1 MVGGHLRP
9 AAGEFDA
16 RGPRFGPG
24 RVFRRVIG
32 KKFEV
37 GADGTRVVGGV
48 FGVALSD
55 GNIGSEVYGDSGAAF
70 EMFDTIFQLLERFQP
85 PHPQGRMCGKVRT
98 PVVSFHTQLQGCA
111 RIPRQLHWVQS
122 EVLEAGSRPRGAK
135 NRKSAPI
142 AI

>member
-85 PHPQGRMCGKVRT
+85 PHPQGTSNTVT
-98 PVVSFHTQLQGCA
+98 HAHTCADADGESESPSLPPHQL
-111 RIPRQLHWVQS
+111 
-122 EVLEAGSRPRGAK
+122 E
-135 NRKSAPI
+135 
-142 AI
+142 

>member
-85 PHPQGRMCGKVRT
+85 PNPQGTNLTTIVPDFPRVVLTSSSLCPHFVLTAAISAIGFLPYCG
-98 PVVSFHTQLQGCA
+98 SFPQSYLPFTQ
-111 RIPRQLHWVQS
+111 
-122 EVLEAGSRPRGAK
+122 
-135 NRKSAPI
+135 
-142 AI
+142 

>member
-48 FGVALSD
+48 LGGALSD

-70 EMFDTIFQLLERFQP
+70 EMFDTIFQPLERFQLFN
-85 PHPQGRMCGKVRT
+85 PQGRGGI
-98 PVVSFHTQLQGCA
+98 LGGG
-111 RIPRQLHWVQS
+111 PRKKWRQKM
-122 EVLEAGSRPRGAK
+122 EANPNG
-135 NRKSAPI
+135 
-142 AI
+142 

>member
-37 GADGTRVVGGV
+37 GADGKRVVGGV

-70 EMFDTIFQLLERFQP
+70 EMFDTIFQLLERFQAP
-85 PHPQGRMCGKVRT
+85 NPQGSTSTIATVALLISTSATDCIV
-98 PVVSFHTQLQGCA
+98 PVYYTV
-111 RIPRQLHWVQS
+111 
-122 EVLEAGSRPRGAK
+122 VLL
-135 NRKSAPI
+135 
-142 AI
+142 

>member
-70 EMFDTIFQLLERFQP
+70 EMFDTIFQPLERFQLFN
-85 PHPQGRMCGKVRT
+85 PQGRSIKKKT
-98 PVVSFHTQLQGCA
+98 TS
-111 RIPRQLHWVQS
+111 
-122 EVLEAGSRPRGAK
+122 VLPNPNPED
-135 NRKSAPI
+135 
-142 AI
+142 

>member
-85 PHPQGRMCGKVRT
+85 PNPQGSLR
-98 PVVSFHTQLQGCA
+98 
-111 RIPRQLHWVQS
+111 
-122 EVLEAGSRPRGAK
+122 AK
-135 NRKSAPI
+135 LSHGEL
-142 AI
+142 

>member
-85 PHPQGRMCGKVRT
+85 PHPQGSTVCSRT
-98 PVVSFHTQLQGCA
+98 QDDGTSTQYVVVDQIERS
-111 RIPRQLHWVQS
+111 
-122 EVLEAGSRPRGAK
+122 
-135 NRKSAPI
+135 NR
-142 AI
+142 

>member
-85 PHPQGRMCGKVRT
+85 PHPQGSLFVPT
-98 PVVSFHTQLQGCA
+98 L
-111 RIPRQLHWVQS
+111 IL
-122 EVLEAGSRPRGAK
+122 
-135 NRKSAPI
+135 I
-142 AI
+142 

>member
-85 PHPQGRMCGKVRT
+85 PHPQGSVFRKFLFLAFQVYT
-98 PVVSFHTQLQGCA
+98 SLSV
-111 RIPRQLHWVQS
+111 PRLFLV
-122 EVLEAGSRPRGAK
+122 
-135 NRKSAPI
+135 
-142 AI
+142 

>member
-85 PHPQGRMCGKVRT
+85 PHPQVGTVFFRHNIQVACSKKEI
-98 PVVSFHTQLQGCA
+98 FYGCC
-111 RIPRQLHWVQS
+111 S
-122 EVLEAGSRPRGAK
+122 SDGFC
-135 NRKSAPI
+135 
-142 AI
+142 

>member
-85 PHPQGRMCGKVRT
+85 PHPQGTLRIVLSDHIACMLYIWSAKRHYPVGKDT
-98 PVVSFHTQLQGCA
+98 
-111 RIPRQLHWVQS
+111 
-122 EVLEAGSRPRGAK
+122 
-135 NRKSAPI
+135 
-142 AI
+142 

>member
-55 GNIGSEVYGDSGAAF
+55 GNIGSEVYGDSGAASRCL
-70 EMFDTIFQLLERFQP
+70 TRFSNYWSDSN
-85 PHPQGRMCGKVRT
+85 HLT
-98 PVVSFHTQLQGCA
+98 PRSIILSDN
-111 RIPRQLHWVQS
+111 I
-122 EVLEAGSRPRGAK
+122 
-135 NRKSAPI
+135 
-142 AI
+142 

>member
-55 GNIGSEVYGDSGAAF
+55 GYIGSEVYGDSGAAF
-70 EMFDTIFQLLERFQP
+70 EMFDTIFQLLVRFQP
-85 PHPQGRMCGKVRT
+85 PNPQGRSSRVILQKQVAAFGTRHFEFEDTAFGDGKCRLLFTGAGRT
-98 PVVSFHTQLQGCA
+98 RHFGL
-111 RIPRQLHWVQS
+111 
-122 EVLEAGSRPRGAK
+122 GAI
-135 NRKSAPI
+135 S
-142 AI
+142 

>member
-85 PHPQGRMCGKVRT
+85 HHLTLTGP
-98 PVVSFHTQLQGCA
+98 TQK
-111 RIPRQLHWVQS
+111 R
-122 EVLEAGSRPRGAK
+122 EAGRPDQRCVLL
-135 NRKSAPI
+135 P
-142 AI
+142 